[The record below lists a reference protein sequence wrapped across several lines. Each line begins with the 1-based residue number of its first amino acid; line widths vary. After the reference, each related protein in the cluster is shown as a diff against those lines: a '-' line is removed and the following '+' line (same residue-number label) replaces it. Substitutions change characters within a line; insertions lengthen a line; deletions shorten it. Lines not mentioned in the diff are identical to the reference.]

1 MHIRFSNGT
10 QLQMPK
16 HPSAASAVVS
26 GHKRDVLTVT
36 VTGEFAD
43 VKAAFDGSPWAI
55 VDGESTYDKSG
66 YTLPVSVCDNLDG
79 TVTVRIARANTREED
94 LEDEKAALIEEKNAL
109 SAQVDDLLIEVLEGG
124 TADV

>member
-1 MHIRFSNGT
+1 MEIIFEGGA
-10 QLQMPK
+10 QFDCAQILGGG
-16 HPSAASAVVS
+16 AVIA

-36 VTGEFAD
+36 AAGAFAD
-43 VKAAFDGSPWAI
+43 VKSAFDGSPWAVI
-55 VDGESTYDKSG
+55 DGENTYDKSG

-124 TADV
+124 TTDV

>member
-1 MHIRFSNGT
+1 MYIKFENGA
-10 QLQMPK
+10 QFDCAQILGGG
-16 HPSAASAVVS
+16 AVVA
-26 GHKRDVLTVT
+26 GHRRDVLTVT
-36 VTGEFAD
+36 VTGEFSA
-43 VKAAFDGSPWAI
+43 VKAAFSGGQSWA
-55 VDGESTYDKSG
+55 VADGEQTYDKSG

-94 LEDEKAALIEEKNAL
+94 LEEEKAALIEEKNAL